1 MKRQSLTF
9 LIIFASLFTNAQSS
23 IFHGVTISFAQLDEE
38 SNEYIWGENRFLDIK
53 VEMHEDT
60 VTIHHPYQTTRYIN
74 GEYVKIDH
82 HIEGW
87 KSIDDRGNSC
97 YMYLIDS
104 EDSTWVRIDYLDRA
118 YAIEIQLYD
127 EDIYDISKPSF

>member
-9 LIIFASLFTNAQSS
+9 LIILASLFTNAQSS
-23 IFHGVTISFAQLDEE
+23 IFHGVRISFAQLNEE
-38 SNEYIWGENRFLDIK
+38 SNEYIWGENRFLDINL
-53 VEMHEDT
+53 EMYKDT

-74 GEYVKIDH
+74 SEYVKIDD

-104 EDSTWVRIDYLDRA
+104 EDATWVRIDYSDRS

-127 EDIYDISKPSF
+127 EDIYGISKPSF

>member
-9 LIIFASLFTNAQSS
+9 LIILASLFTNAQSS
-23 IFHGVTISFAQLDEE
+23 IFHGVRISFAQLDEE
-38 SNEYIWGENRFLDIK
+38 SNEYIWGENRFLDINL
-53 VEMHEDT
+53 EMYKDT

-74 GEYVKIDH
+74 SEYVKIDD
-82 HIEGW
+82 HIVGW

-104 EDSTWVRIDYLDRA
+104 EDATWVRIDYSDRS

-127 EDIYDISKPSF
+127 EGIYGISKPSF

>member
-1 MKRQSLTF
+1 MKRHSLTF

-53 VEMHEDT
+53 VEMHADT
-60 VTIHHPYQTTRYIN
+60 VTIFHPYQITRYIN
-74 GEYVKIDH
+74 GEYVKIDD

-104 EDSTWVRIDYLDRA
+104 EDATWVRIDYSDRS

-127 EDIYDISKPSF
+127 EYIYDISKPSF